1 MCGRP
6 LGLQFQRAAA
16 EAGPVFLVSLYDASA
31 ESILA
36 QPREAVARE
45 ARRPALR
52 ALDAIDGSSAGLHRL
67 CCAACQ
73 LSSEQCS

>member
-1 MCGRP
+1 MGAP
-6 LGLQFQRAAA
+6 
-16 EAGPVFLVSLYDASA
+16 FLVSLYDASA
-31 ESILA
+31 ECVKNA
-36 QPREAVARE
+36 QPRKAVARE